1 MNIETKVGIFTV
13 TGLILMAV
21 LSIMF
26 GKFDLFEEDG
36 KSVYFRL
43 KDATGLSQG
52 TPVVYLGIK
61 AGEVSG
67 VAMDNGTILAKVKIY
82 DKFNIPDNVKFSVKQ
97 SGFVGERYVELEN
110 DPKTQP
116 KAYLLDGY
124 EYNGKQSTSN
134 MDTVML
140 KLDLVAE
147 EMNTLLK
154 TFNDVLSNDKS
165 KDALQES
172 IKNLKDIT
180 ESINKIVE
188 SNGENL
194 NDVLENAK
202 KMTDAVERML
212 AKNEN
217 NINNSMNNLSELT
230 YSLKE
235 LSKSVNVLLKNND
248 GNINSSL
255 SNIKDITDK
264 VNSTMDEIKNITK
277 DINEGKGTL
286 GLLINDEETKED
298 VKKVVKGVSSFF
310 GDDNGSGEEDDGF
323 KLYGTIGGEYLFDGK
338 GVNTGRGYAG
348 ATLYTNPSNF
358 FMLGVSNIPVINPNA
373 SEVDIYGNRIK
384 SSTLAFS
391 LQYSHIFYNIFGL
404 RFGIFENTLG
414 LAADLYPLKNNN
426 LAISLEAY
434 DFNGYKNRLD
444 VYTRALIR
452 WHFYKGFFLQGG
464 VEDVLGNTN
473 RVYMLGAGVRFR
485 PSDLRKLADNS
496 KNKKAAKS
504 ATEAPVYND
513 YKDKKESNKK
523 YSKPEPVKEKEAE
536 PRVEKVKTDTN
547 ADKNSNNRYDE
558 YKAYKEKQDYNK
570 KTEKRNDDFFD
581 SLVY

>member
-36 KSVYFRL
+36 KTVYFRL

-110 DPKTQP
+110 DPKVQP

-165 KDALQES
+165 KESLQES

-180 ESINKIVE
+180 ESINKLVE

-194 NDVLENAK
+194 NGVLENAK

-212 AKNEN
+212 SKNEN
-217 NINNSMNNLSELT
+217 NINNSMSNLNELT

-235 LSKSVNVLLKNND
+235 LSKSVNLLMKNNS
-248 GNINSSL
+248 GNIDSSL

-310 GDDNGSGEEDDGF
+310 GDDDGSGEDDGF

-338 GVNTGRGYAG
+338 GVNTGRGYAQ

-373 SEVDIYGNRIK
+373 AEVDIYGNRIK
-384 SSTLAFS
+384 SSPLALS
-391 LQYSHIFYNIFGL
+391 LQYSHIFYNILGL

-414 LAADLYPLKNNN
+414 LAADVYPLKNNN
-426 LAISLEAY
+426 LAISFEAY
-434 DFNGYKNRLD
+434 DFNGYKDRLD

-452 WHFYKGFFLQGG
+452 WHFYKGFFIQGG
-464 VEDVLGNTN
+464 VEDVFGNTN
-473 RVYMLGAGVRFR
+473 RVYMAGAGVRFR
-485 PSDLRKLADNS
+485 PSDLRKLADSNKS
-496 KNKKAAKS
+496 KKVAKS
-504 ATEAPVYND
+504 VKEAPVYND
-513 YKDKKESNKK
+513 YKEKKASIKKESE
-523 YSKPEPVKEKEAE
+523 PAPVKVQEEK
-536 PRVEKVKTDTN
+536 VEKVKADTDKAN
-547 ADKNSNNRYDE
+547 NNRYDE
-558 YKAYKEKQDYNK
+558 YKGYKEKQDYNK
-570 KTEKRNDDFFD
+570 KSEKRNEDFFD